1 MKTHFYGRIAAG
13 LMASVHVRQIT
24 KYLNGGGERRQPQ

>member
-1 MKTHFYGRIAAG
+1 METHFYGRITAG
-13 LMASVHVRQIT
+13 LMASVHGRQTT